1 MGMAVKLK
9 PKFKALTNNFIV
21 AKLCNSETWEEE
33 MGNKEIYEV
42 HASICQCLANPKRLE
57 IINTLRDKEMGV
69 TELAEEMGITKA
81 NLSQHLAIM
90 RDKGILK
97 SRREGTNIYY
107 SLANPKVIQACDIM
121 REVLFEHLKE
131 RERLTKAVRREA

>member
-1 MGMAVKLK
+1 
-9 PKFKALTNNFIV
+9 
-21 AKLCNSETWEEE
+21 
-33 MGNKEIYEV
+33 
-42 HASICQCLANPKRLE
+42 
-57 IINTLRDKEMGV
+57 
-69 TELAEEMGITKA
+69 
-81 NLSQHLAIM
+81 M

-131 RERLTKAVRREA
+131 RERLTKKVKL

>member
-1 MGMAVKLK
+1 MREKECYDIFTISNMYEQVFQLHANLLK
-9 PKFKALTNNFIV
+9 A
-21 AKLCNSETWEEE
+21 
-33 MGNKEIYEV
+33 
-42 HASICQCLANPKRLE
+42 LANPKRLE
-57 IINTLRDKEMGV
+57 VINTLRDKEMPV
-69 TELAEEMGITKA
+69 TEMAEKMGITKA

-131 RERLTKAVRREA
+131 RERLTKKVKL

>member
-1 MGMAVKLK
+1 MK
-9 PKFKALTNNFIV
+9 
-21 AKLCNSETWEEE
+21 S
-33 MGNKEIYEV
+33 KEIYEI
-42 HASICQCLANPKRLE
+42 HAGICQCLANPKRLE
-57 IINTLRDKEMGV
+57 VINTLRDKEMPV
-69 TELAEEMGITKA
+69 TEMAEKMGITKA

-131 RERLTKAVRREA
+131 RERLVRSKA

>member
-1 MGMAVKLK
+1 MHN
-9 PKFKALTNNFIV
+9 KA
-21 AKLCNSETWEEE
+21 
-33 MGNKEIYEV
+33 IYEI

-57 IINTLRDKEMGV
+57 VINTLRDKEMPV
-69 TELAEEMGITKA
+69 TELAEKMGITKA

-90 RDKGILK
+90 REKGILK
-97 SRREGTNIYY
+97 SRRDGVSIYY

-131 RERLTKAVRREA
+131 REQLTKKIKL

>member
-1 MGMAVKLK
+1 MGD
-9 PKFKALTNNFIV
+9 
-21 AKLCNSETWEEE
+21 
-33 MGNKEIYEV
+33 KEIYEV

-57 IINTLRDKEMGV
+57 IINTLKGKEIGV
-69 TELAEEMGITKA
+69 TELAEKMGISKA

-97 SRREGTNIYY
+97 SRREGVNIYY
-107 SLANPKVIQACDIM
+107 SLANPKVKDACDIM

-131 RERLTKAVRREA
+131 RERLTKKVKL